1 MADSGFLN
9 RISQFTD
16 KERIA
21 FRKKALIF
29 SFFLVLS
36 VIFWFMNALSKN
48 YTTDIKY
55 PVRYRNFPNDKTLIG
70 ELPNY
75 FTIRVNA
82 HGYTLLRHKLS
93 SRYIPIVFSVNSFSL
108 SQMPGRDSSFYF
120 LETRYIRE
128 YVGKQLSSEFD
139 IVSLKP
145 DTIVFPFADVISRKI
160 PVKSNLSF
168 ELGQQLILKDKL
180 QISPDSLTVSGPDYI
195 IDSLKYVYTE
205 KKNLGVLKKSFN
217 KTIGLQKLDHV
228 LFDPDNVM
236 VSFEMEKFT
245 EKILR
250 VPLEILNLPD
260 SVNLKLFPHLIDVY
274 CQVGLSNF
282 QKLEPFMFKAIV
294 NYNDIQTTQTEK
306 LIINMQ
312 TVPDFVKSVN
322 YSPKT
327 VEYLIEE

>member
-16 KERIA
+16 EEKIA

-29 SFFLVLS
+29 SFFLILS

-55 PVRYRNFPNDKTLIG
+55 PVRYRNFPSDKTLIG

-75 FTIRVNA
+75 FTLRVNA

-108 SQMPGRDSSFYF
+108 SRMSGRDSSFYY

-128 YVGKQLSSEFD
+128 YVAKQLSSEFE

-145 DTIVFPFADVISRKI
+145 DTLVFPFADVISRKV
-160 PVKSNLSF
+160 PVKSALSF
-168 ELGQQLILKDKL
+168 ELGQQLILKNKL
-180 QISPDSLTVSGPDYI
+180 MIAPDSIIVSGPDYI
-195 IDSLKYVYTE
+195 IDTLSFVYTQV
-205 KKNLGVLKKSFN
+205 KNLGVLKKSIDR
-217 KTIGLQKLDHV
+217 TIGLQKLDHV
-228 LFDPDNVM
+228 LFDTDEVE
-236 VSFEMEKFT
+236 VRFDMEKFT

-250 VPLEILNLPD
+250 VPVEVINLPD
-260 SVNLKLFPHLIDVY
+260 SINLKLFPHLIDVS

-282 QKLEPFMFKAIV
+282 EKLEPFMFKAIID
-294 NYNDIQTTQTEK
+294 YTQIESDQTDK
-306 LIINMQ
+306 LIVNLQIK
-312 TVPDFVKSVN
+312 PDFVKSIN
-322 YSPKT
+322 YFPKA
-327 VEYLIEE
+327 VEYLIEK